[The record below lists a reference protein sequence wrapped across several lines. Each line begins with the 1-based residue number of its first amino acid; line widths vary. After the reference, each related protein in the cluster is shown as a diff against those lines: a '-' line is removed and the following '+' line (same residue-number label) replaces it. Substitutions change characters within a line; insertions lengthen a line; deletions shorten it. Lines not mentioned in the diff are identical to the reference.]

1 MPTAFLEIVE
11 LPDGRIMLR
20 WGDDAGALI
29 TLEFSEDA
37 KAFMQGQHIE
47 IAKAMLS
54 LGIELANNLDE
65 LEFVNDEPEEP
76 EPHILH

>member
-11 LPDGRIMLR
+11 LSDGRIMLR
-20 WGDDAGALI
+20 RGDDAGALI

-37 KAFMQGQHIE
+37 KAFMQGKHIE

-54 LGIELANNLDE
+54 LGLELANNLDE

>member
-11 LPDGRIMLR
+11 LSDGRIMLR
-20 WGDDAGALI
+20 RGDDAGALI

-37 KAFMQGQHIE
+37 KAFMQGKHIE

-54 LGIELANNLDE
+54 LGLELANNLDE
-65 LEFVNDEPEEP
+65 LEFVNDEPEEA
-76 EPHILH
+76 EPRILH